1 MDYWL
6 ENVFSDE
13 TCKEFYDDYWIFGEG
28 DASGDG
34 NTEEYDEA
42 TDEGSGSGSGDE
54 GKNLKVKR
62 WKIDNFCK
70 LLTIQCP
77 AFVSGQS
84 LNLSRD
90 CCRGWKTAFYSAVLK

>member
-62 WKIDNFCK
+62 WKIDNFM
-70 LLTIQCP
+70 LTAHFIAESFLP
-77 AFVSGQS
+77 FFWLFV
-84 LNLSRD
+84 L
-90 CCRGWKTAFYSAVLK
+90 F